1 MTFPAGAAAGSGA
14 DPIDELRFLANALRD
29 IAVAGA
35 AAQWHDADALS
46 EAVRAAQIELRSARG
61 TAGADIAVTGA
72 SADWLARAQ
81 ERRSAIADAPD
92 GASSPAQADAD
103 AIVAVGLARLAVAEA
118 VVAVARAHH
127 RSADVADPAPSRF
140 TGLRRG
146 IAAVGELG
154 PRIRD
159 ELRHVSIDK
168 PRSIL
173 IRLMITLAISL
184 SVVVV
189 HHFSGFAKYDDAGQL
204 SLYLFSAVVGS
215 VVCTNALCFEAQ
227 RVRAALSGGDRLWR
241 ILVAKNLAMAVLV
254 TAVGLPVIGILTVV
268 GERNPVAMV
277 DQLLTMVFIWLGVGN
292 VLSVLYPL
300 RHEPL
305 SARLRDGTWKPY
317 LFLFVLSYGV
327 GLTVNLM
334 IYWRLWARY
343 KAADELTG
351 GQWAAFVLVLASAA
365 SSWLLLTVFAVAC
378 SREPRSRRVL
388 SREMVPYRK
397 PAAG

>member
-61 TAGADIAVTGA
+61 TAGEDIAVTGA

-254 TAVGLPVIGILTVV
+254 TAVGLPVIGILTVT
-268 GERNPVAMV
+268 GGRNPVAMV

-334 IYWRLWARY
+334 IYWRLWARH

-378 SREPRSRRVL
+378 SREPRLRRVL